1 METVPEKNRPRRR
14 QDIFVIIQR
23 KIAFTAEC
31 TEDAEVKTGLR
42 PPQTGP
48 KGSQLDQNRLP
59 RVSRRLQIRVLH
71 VSIEGNAETTESS
84 AASAISAV
92 KVCLF

>member
-1 METVPEKNRPRRR
+1 MRHQLMETVPEKNRPRRR

-59 RVSRRLQIRVLH
+59 RGL
-71 VSIEGNAETTESS
+71 AEVTNTS
-84 AASAISAV
+84 AP
-92 KVCLF
+92 CFN